1 MLALSHAIL
10 HGMTTWAATHAQ
22 ALQCLV
28 SILRSLV
35 EWYTAATPVATAT
48 EPPPAPL
55 DPALR
60 PDWGTLTSQAG
71 GPEAAAAPD
80 AAGPEADGDAE
91 AGNAAADVVTD
102 GDADVPLPGAAL
114 KSAVTQP

>member
-1 MLALSHAIL
+1 MPGRRYLTEEAVLLVKCCYRVTMCARVR
-10 HGMTTWAATHAQ
+10 Q

-35 EWYTAATPVATAT
+35 EWYTAATPVVTAN
-48 EPPPAPL
+48 EPPP

-71 GPEAAAAPD
+71 GTEQAEVPAEVLPICEGGND
-80 AAGPEADGDAE
+80 AAEAVAPEGDAE
-91 AGNAAADVVTD
+91 
-102 GDADVPLPGAAL
+102 VPMPG
-114 KSAVTQP
+114 V